1 MTQSSWKPV
10 RLSADEK
17 EGAKADKSSSAV
29 VVDLVIF
36 NEAVKKIFR
45 DILDARP
52 EFRVKD
58 LKETAVPRL
67 VILELDEDPT
77 ESFAFIESIVQAVDG
92 REVFLTSPRTDSLVL
107 LEALRAGAKEFFPQ
121 PIQTQEVETALTKFL
136 TRSKEPVK
144 ELKKVGE
151 IYSVFGGKGGV
162 GTTSVAVN
170 LALSLK
176 TIAPKASVVLVEAN
190 QQGGDVSLFLDV
202 QTSHGL
208 RDLAADLSRLDVALL
223 TRMLSKHSSG
233 LRILPSGFDDLSA
246 GRLSPDSLEPIMKL
260 LQTLFDYV
268 VVDCGHVLDLSAKKL
283 FDLSSKILVVS
294 VLLVPVVQ
302 RTKRVMDLLRSSGI
316 NPEKLC
322 FVVNRYASD
331 EKEIL
336 AETQTAMKFKAAWVI
351 PNDYPLA
358 SQAINS
364 GLPVIH
370 SAPRSALAKKYH
382 DIGSTLCSLP
392 NAGKSGSTWID
403 RLKGVM
409 GSRGKPTA
417 AHVS

>member
-17 EGAKADKSSSAV
+17 ESAKADKSSSAV

-151 IYSVFGGKGGV
+151 IYSVFGGKGG
-162 GTTSVAVN
+162 
-170 LALSLK
+170 LAPP
-176 TIAPKASVVLVEAN
+176 A
-190 QQGGDVSLFLDV
+190 
-202 QTSHGL
+202 
-208 RDLAADLSRLDVALL
+208 
-223 TRMLSKHSSG
+223 
-233 LRILPSGFDDLSA
+233 
-246 GRLSPDSLEPIMKL
+246 
-260 LQTLFDYV
+260 
-268 VVDCGHVLDLSAKKL
+268 
-283 FDLSSKILVVS
+283 
-294 VLLVPVVQ
+294 
-302 RTKRVMDLLRSSGI
+302 
-316 NPEKLC
+316 
-322 FVVNRYASD
+322 
-331 EKEIL
+331 
-336 AETQTAMKFKAAWVI
+336 
-351 PNDYPLA
+351 
-358 SQAINS
+358 
-364 GLPVIH
+364 
-370 SAPRSALAKKYH
+370 
-382 DIGSTLCSLP
+382 
-392 NAGKSGSTWID
+392 
-403 RLKGVM
+403 
-409 GSRGKPTA
+409 
-417 AHVS
+417 